1 MNTRSTPR
9 SAARCRFAGVV
20 LVALAALLPIC
31 SSALADTND
40 AAARART
47 PKNLFVQAYA
57 GPFRFLVGSTV
68 TVTDPVSGATMA
80 TAKTLRHGEVRLRVA
95 GEPSTAAPFVV
106 TVTGGRVRGRAF
118 VGKLSTIVSELGP
131 LVFKRVDL
139 ATTAAAKMPLA
150 RTGGFDRHLASVRR
164 ALGFVRA
171 DDDQTL
177 QYYSYAVGDQQL
189 LRAVTRAGGYDAF
202 TSMLARTAQRGGR
215 VKGLRTRVLQL
226 PHPKYKQR
234 KRPTHRK
241 PTKGTTARSAAPS
254 TRQSSSSGLS
264 SSYTANA
271 ASAPCY
277 ATYSPPA
284 SKSNAGETAATDFAI
299 ESAAGLLTVMASGNP
314 LSGSPAITSGIVGLA
329 VTSANALE
337 NPPSSTNPVN
347 QQLNVISDQLD
358 CISNQ
363 ILALQSSVT
372 ALGLEITVS
381 DTVNCQSSIEST
393 WATYQGLVQTAAD
406 SSAADDQL
414 TSANSSL
421 TALMSNGL
429 QNIPAMQQT
438 CNNVINNA
446 LFEQGVGM
454 VPAWPGYLS
463 QLQSG
468 QVGLL
473 PSAVQSLQVF
483 LSQYATLEY
492 QQMAMVSEYYNYQ
505 ALYGSGAQWTNEQS
519 QMGVSGNCPQTPSV
533 ANVSQ
538 TATTF
543 CQMLQNISDVY
554 PGSTYTDE
562 AGVFTT
568 AASSCGSPC
577 SAPSN
582 AVSGYAVSAIP
593 GSFGEYSTAGSLPS
607 PVTGINQMNPS
618 ALASMCNS
626 TNESEWPCTSGW
638 GASTWS
644 QALAEYNTLPT
655 GKLAAPYETW
665 STPQVDKTAVLCSS
679 CGYNMAALSGFFN
692 SQLNATPNVATTTTI
707 YYQPQ
712 TVTQCTQS
720 GTCSVSCPTNPTPG
734 TTQCTLTTTSG
745 VSLGS
750 SSTAWQLVGSGS
762 GLTNYQTTNSECQVV
777 AQQTFYSPSP
787 WLAGDGYTITPNP
800 TVNGADNFKC
810 TNWYPTISSVFPT
823 SPSVAV
829 LVSRPWNQGQ
839 TWPAA
844 PAVTTSSAT
853 SGGQLAAKN
862 CPSSGCTWGY
872 TGTLPTG
879 WTLSASGLL
888 SVVCG
893 SPAATIT
900 VIAGNNFSFGN
911 ATVTVTPPTS
921 GCPVVTTTS
930 ISTPGS
936 SSAYQLAA
944 SNCGSKGCTWLPSG
958 TLPSGWSVTSSGAAS
973 GPCSTSGTVSIM
985 VIAASQTTGL
995 ISTPQVVTFGKCQA
1009 PAVTSTTIT
1018 AAINGND
1025 GQLTGSNCGSGCTWV
1040 CATASGVCVN
1050 DTAQT
1055 ENTIQSQPVVLLSDG
1070 TLICN
1075 PYSEGYSGTISVTAT
1090 NPPGLKSPAT
1100 TVTVN
1105 CSFASPTYDP
1115 TTLSSY

>member
-1 MNTRSTPR
+1 MITSP
-9 SAARCRFAGVV
+9 SPSLAARYRLVG
-20 LVALAALLPIC
+20 VALIAVAALLTIC

-68 TVTDPVSGATMA
+68 TVTDPVSGKTMA
-80 TAKTLRHGEVRLRVA
+80 TAKTLRHGEVRMRVA
-95 GEPSTAAPFVV
+95 GEPSTTSPFVV

-118 VGKLSTIVSELGP
+118 TGTLRTIVSELGP

-139 ATTAAAKMPLA
+139 ATTAASKMPLA
-150 RTGGFDRHLASVRR
+150 RSGGFDKHLASVRR

-171 DDDQTL
+171 DNDQTL

-202 TSMLARTAQRGGR
+202 TSMLARTAQRGAR

-226 PHPKYKQR
+226 PHPEYKKR
-234 KRPTHRK
+234 KRPIHK
-241 PTKGTTARSAAPS
+241 KSSKGTTTRSAAPS
-254 TRQSSSSGLS
+254 TRQSTSSGLS

-284 SKSNAGETAATDFAI
+284 STSNAGETAATDFAI

-314 LSGSPAITSGIVGLA
+314 LSGSPAITSGLVGLA

-463 QLQSG
+463 QLQAG

-473 PSAVQSLQVF
+473 PSSVQSLQVF
-483 LSQYATLEY
+483 LSQYSTLEY

-505 ALYGSGAQWTNEQS
+505 ALYGSGSQWTNEQS
-519 QMGVSGNCPQTPSV
+519 QMGVGGACPQTPSV
-533 ANVSQ
+533 ANVNQ

-554 PGSTYTDE
+554 PGNTYTDE

-577 SAPSN
+577 SAPTN

-593 GSFGEYSTAGSLPS
+593 GSFGEYGTPGYSLPS

-638 GASTWS
+638 GATTWS
-644 QALAEYNTLPT
+644 QALTEYNTLPT
-655 GKLAAPYETW
+655 GKLTAPYETW

-734 TTQCTLTTTSG
+734 TTKCTLTTTSG

-800 TVNGADNFKC
+800 TVDGASNFKC
-810 TNWYPTISSVFPT
+810 TLWYPTISSVFPT

-839 TWPAA
+839 AWPAA

-879 WTLSASGLL
+879 WNLSSSGLL
-888 SVVCG
+888 SVVCAS
-893 SPAATIT
+893 SPATIT
-900 VIAGNNFSFGN
+900 VVAGNNFSFGYG
-911 ATVTVTPPTS
+911 TVTVTPPS
-921 GCPVVTTTS
+921 GACQPPVVTSTS
-930 ISTPGS
+930 LTSTYPTPSG
-936 SSAYQLAA
+936 QLAA
-944 SNCGSKGCTWLPSG
+944 
-958 TLPSGWSVTSSGAAS
+958 
-973 GPCSTSGTVSIM
+973 
-985 VIAASQTTGL
+985 
-995 ISTPQVVTFGKCQA
+995 
-1009 PAVTSTTIT
+1009 
-1018 AAINGND
+1018 
-1025 GQLTGSNCGSGCTWV
+1025 SNCGSGCTWV
-1040 CATASGVCVN
+1040 CENSGEFGCV
-1050 DTAQT
+1050 T
-1055 ENTIQSQPVVLLSDG
+1055 ESYGWWEDYGSTQVITLLSNG
-1070 TLICN
+1070 AVYCGWIAQ
-1075 PYSEGYSGTISVTAT
+1075 PQQTIYVTAT
-1090 NPPGLKSPAT
+1090 NSWDKASASTPV
-1100 TVTVN
+1100 TVTCNGAVG
-1105 CSFASPTYDP
+1105 
-1115 TTLSSY
+1115 